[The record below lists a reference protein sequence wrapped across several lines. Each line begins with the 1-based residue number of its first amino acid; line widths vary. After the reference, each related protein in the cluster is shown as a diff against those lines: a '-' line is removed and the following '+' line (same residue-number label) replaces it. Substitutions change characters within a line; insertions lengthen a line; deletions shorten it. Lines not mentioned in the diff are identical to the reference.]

1 MPRRAGR
8 PAPGSGRAPG
18 KVGRGAPGLRRGR
31 RTPPPAPVLSGALGA
46 GSAPGATRSSA
57 SVPAPL
63 GAAACDPERSGG
75 PRGESEASGPGSGR
89 RPGPSRTAGEDPR
102 GRARRAA
109 APGGSRC
116 GGRGR
121 RRPAGSWREHGA
133 QPRAAAR
140 AGPLP
145 WFQTT
150 APTGASLPLLH
161 AQLVKRRMTARATR
175 AGAAPWN
182 FSLRMALVRFL
193 KDFSSRGFWGSES
206 NYKLFGIKRY
216 YYYYF

>member
-8 PAPGSGRAPG
+8 PAAGSGRAPG
-18 KVGRGAPGLRRGR
+18 KVGRGAPGMRRGR
-31 RTPPPAPVLSGALGA
+31 RTRPPAPVFSGALGA

-63 GAAACDPERSGG
+63 GAAACDAERSGG

-89 RPGPSRTAGEDPR
+89 WPGPSRAAGEDPR
-102 GRARRAA
+102 SRARCAA
-109 APGGSRC
+109 VPGGCRC

-140 AGPLP
+140 AGRLS

-150 APTGASLPLLH
+150 APTGAPLTLLH
-161 AQLVKRRMTARATR
+161 AQLVKQRMTTRVTR
-175 AGAAPWN
+175 AGIAPWN
-182 FSLRMALVRFL
+182 FS
-193 KDFSSRGFWGSES
+193 
-206 NYKLFGIKRY
+206 
-216 YYYYF
+216 